1 MIKKAFSLVEILIG
15 SAILVA
21 AIIPLWGLMGSSHQQ
36 VMRSADEIKASQ
48 LTVEI
53 LEQIEN
59 YISIKDLPRKG
70 DSAIEY
76 KLTSGGFIN
85 IKEGTQKI
93 HIGNFEDYFSPRLYL
108 ETTEEHYNCNA
119 TEEVGRVIK
128 LTMLYNRKD
137 VMGEDESEY
146 VLRGFVCA
154 KK

>member
-1 MIKKAFSLVEILIG
+1 MIKKALSLVEILIG
-15 SAILVA
+15 SAILIS

-59 YISIKDLPRKG
+59 YFVAKDLPRG
-70 DSAIEY
+70 EDGIIEY
-76 KLTSGGFIN
+76 KITSGGYIN

-93 HIGNFEDYFSPRLYL
+93 HIGNFEDYFSPILFL
-108 ETTEEHYNCNA
+108 ETSERYNN
-119 TEEVGRVIK
+119 EGDEVGRIVK
-128 LTMLYNRKD
+128 LTMQYQRKD
-137 VMGEDESEY
+137 AMGEDVSEY
-146 VLRGFVCA
+146 VLRGFVSA